1 MNDYQLKREKSY
13 LLPQTVYRQALYAV
27 KDLDRLRKKLLFMEE
42 DASGILPS
50 DPSVIMSRGGAVSDI
65 TGNRASEMAL
75 TESRIEAIESAFGY
89 VPPKYRSG
97 LEDKLIYDVP
107 VSRLGYSVNTWKK
120 WQQVLLYHVA
130 VNLKIARTAMAFLCM
145 SMCCGGGYGVPLIC
159 CI

>member
-27 KDLDRLRKKLLFMEE
+27 KDLDRLRKKLLFMKE
-42 DASGILPS
+42 DPSGIHSS
-50 DPSVIMSRGGAVSDI
+50 DPSVIMSRGGTVSDI

-75 TESRIEAIESAFGY
+75 TESRIKAIESAFDHI
-89 VPPKYRSG
+89 PLKYRSG

-107 VSRLGYSVNTWKK
+107 MSKLGHSVNTWKK

-130 VNLKIARTAMAFLCM
+130 INLRL
-145 SMCCGGGYGVPLIC
+145 L
-159 CI
+159 

>member
-27 KDLDRLRKKLLFMEE
+27 KDLDRMKKKLQFMEAE
-42 DASGILPS
+42 ASGILSS

-75 TESRIEAIESAFGY
+75 TESRIKAIESAFEE
-89 VPPKYRSG
+89 VPQKYRSG
-97 LEDKLIYDVP
+97 LKDKLIYDIP
-107 VSRLGYSVNTWKK
+107 ISRLGYSVNTWKK

-130 VNLKIARTAMAFLCM
+130 VNLKIL
-145 SMCCGGGYGVPLIC
+145 
-159 CI
+159 

>member
-1 MNDYQLKREKSY
+1 
-13 LLPQTVYRQALYAV
+13 
-27 KDLDRLRKKLLFMEE
+27 
-42 DASGILPS
+42 
-50 DPSVIMSRGGAVSDI
+50 
-65 TGNRASEMAL
+65 L

-130 VNLKIARTAMAFLCM
+130 VNLKIL
-145 SMCCGGGYGVPLIC
+145 
-159 CI
+159 

>member
-42 DASGILPS
+42 DASGVLPS

-75 TESRIEAIESAFGY
+75 TESRIEAIESAFGS

-130 VNLKIARTAMAFLCM
+130 VNLKIL
-145 SMCCGGGYGVPLIC
+145 
-159 CI
+159 

>member
-27 KDLDRLRKKLLFMEE
+27 KDLDRMKKKLQFMEAE
-42 DASGILPS
+42 ASGILSS

-75 TESRIEAIESAFGY
+75 TESRINAIESAFEE
-89 VPPKYRSG
+89 VPQKYRSG
-97 LEDKLIYDVP
+97 LKDKLIYDIP
-107 VSRLGYSVNTWKK
+107 ISRLGYSVNTWKK

-130 VNLKIARTAMAFLCM
+130 VNLKIL
-145 SMCCGGGYGVPLIC
+145 
-159 CI
+159 

>member
-27 KDLDRLRKKLLFMEE
+27 KDLDRLRKKLIFMED
-42 DASGILPS
+42 DASGILPN

-75 TESRIEAIESAFGY
+75 TESRIKAIESAFEQI
-89 VPPKYRSG
+89 PPKYRSG
-97 LEDKLIYDVP
+97 LRDKIIYDVP
-107 VSRLGYSVNTWKK
+107 LCRLGYSVNTWKK

-130 VNLKIARTAMAFLCM
+130 VNLKIL
-145 SMCCGGGYGVPLIC
+145 
-159 CI
+159 